1 MENYIAAFC
10 WNCETKFV
18 NATGVGEPLTEDF
31 MKRVK
36 VNDRD
41 GEWFR
46 CPVCRYED
54 GLDMRTVE
62 DGWLQNIWLIKTE
75 LIRCGDGEVRPVTNW
90 QRYHSFTNAV
100 NELKHLE
107 AHDLSLKEGQVA
119 TVWEAFERP
128 KVLDENIQT
137 IRNA

>member
-1 MENYIAAFC
+1 MEKYIAAFC

-75 LIRCGDGEVRPVTNW
+75 LIRCGDGNVRPVENW
-90 QRYHSFTNAV
+90 QRYENFTNACK
-100 NELKHLE
+100 ELEFIGDNVLDVKE
-107 AHDLSLKEGQVA
+107 AQVV
-119 TVWEAFERP
+119 TVWKSFERP
-128 KVLDENIQT
+128 VVLDEHIQT
-137 IRNA
+137 ITNA